1 MSTMSKN
8 QTTRSPFLFCFGFG
22 SSAQALARDLKES
35 GKNWRI
41 EGTCRGV
48 EKQADLNEL
57 GFKAHLFDGQQAFA
71 GAAELLAQVTHILVS
86 VPPKAQAEA
95 VADVKRTEAKAEV
108 DPVARVFGELLTTLP
123 ALQWVG
129 YLSTT
134 GVYGDHQGRRV
145 DEQTPRTPA
154 GPRGQLRVDAEEAW
168 EALYQEKGL
177 PLHIFRLA
185 GIYGPHASQLK
196 SLKSGKARRI
206 VKQDQ
211 VFSRIHVDDIAAVLA
226 ASMEKP
232 TPGAIYN
239 VCDNEAA
246 PPQDVVAYA
255 ADLMGQEAP
264 PEVLYEDADLTPMAR
279 SFYGESKRVDNHRMI
294 HELGVAL
301 KYPTYKEGLKAL
313 FDAQEF

>member
-1 MSTMSKN
+1 MPITSKN
-8 QTTRSPFLFCFGFG
+8 QTTQSPFLFCFGFG
-22 SSAQALARDLKES
+22 SSAQVLARDLEGS

-41 EGTCRGV
+41 EGTCQSI
-48 EKQADLNEL
+48 EKQTALNEL
-57 GFKAHLFDGQQAFA
+57 GFKVHLFDGQEVFA
-71 GAAELLAQVTHILVS
+71 GAAELLAQVTHVLVS
-86 VPPKAQAEA
+86 VPPKAQ
-95 VADVKRTEAKAEV
+95 TEAQEEV
-108 DPVARVFGELLTTLP
+108 DPVARVFGELLTALP

-134 GVYGDHQGRRV
+134 GVYGDHQGKRV
-145 DEQTPRTPA
+145 DELTPRTPA

-168 EALYQEKGL
+168 ETFFKEQGL

-185 GIYGPHASQLK
+185 GIYGPHSSQLK

-206 VKQDQ
+206 VKQGQ
-211 VFSRIHVDDIAAVLA
+211 VFSRIHVDDIAAVLT

-232 TPGAIYN
+232 NPGAIYN

-255 ADLMGQEAP
+255 AKLMGQAAP

-294 HELGVAL
+294 HELGVVL
-301 KYPTYKEGLKAL
+301 KFPTYKEGLKAL
-313 FDAQEF
+313 FEAQQF

>member
-1 MSTMSKN
+1 MSRN
-8 QTTRSPFLFCFGFG
+8 QTTQSPFLFCFGFG

-41 EGTCRGV
+41 EGTCRSV
-48 EKQADLNEL
+48 EKQTTLSEL
-57 GFKAHLFDGQQAFA
+57 GFKAHLFDGQEVFA
-71 GAAELLAQVTHILVS
+71 GAPELLAQVTHILVS
-86 VPPKAQAEA
+86 VPPKANAGA
-95 VADVKRTEAKAEV
+95 RAEAKAEM
-108 DPVARVFGELLTTLP
+108 DPVARTFGELLTALP

-134 GVYGDHQGRRV
+134 GVYGDHQGGRV
-145 DEQTPRTPA
+145 DELTPRTPA

-168 EALYQEKGL
+168 ETLFKEQGL

-185 GIYGPHASQLK
+185 GIYGPHSSQLK

-206 VKQDQ
+206 VKQGQ

-232 TPGAIYN
+232 NPGAIYN

-255 ADLMGQEAP
+255 ADLMGQAAP

-294 HELGVAL
+294 NELGVVL
-301 KYPTYKEGLKAL
+301 KHPTYKEGLKAL
-313 FDAQEF
+313 FEAQQF

>member
-1 MSTMSKN
+1 MTTMSKN
-8 QTTRSPFLFCFGFG
+8 QTTQPPFLFCFGFG
-22 SSAQALARDLKES
+22 SSAQVLSRNLKEN

-41 EGTCRGV
+41 EGTCRGG
-48 EKQADLNEL
+48 EKQAALNEL
-57 GFKAHLFDGQQAFA
+57 GFKAHLFDGQEVFT

-95 VADVKRTEAKAEV
+95 SAAAKAGVKAEV
-108 DPVARVFGELLTTLP
+108 DPVARIFGKLLTALP

-154 GPRGQLRVDAEEAW
+154 GPRGQLRLDAEEAW
-168 EALYQEKGL
+168 ETLFKEQGL

-211 VFSRIHVDDIAAVLA
+211 VFSRIHVDDIAAILT

-232 TPGAIYN
+232 NPGAIYN

-294 HELGVAL
+294 HELGIVL

-313 FDAQEF
+313 FEAQQF